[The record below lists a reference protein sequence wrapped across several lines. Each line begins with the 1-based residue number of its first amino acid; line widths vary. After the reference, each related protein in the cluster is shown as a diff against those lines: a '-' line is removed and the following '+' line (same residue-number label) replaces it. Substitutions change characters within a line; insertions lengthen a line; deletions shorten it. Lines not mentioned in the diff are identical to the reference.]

1 MPMAAAPTSR
11 RYTIDDLD
19 QFPDDGRLRELVNGE
34 VVEWGVTDF
43 RHGLVIGLLAQEIG
57 NFARPRRLGSIVLAD
72 AYVQIL
78 GSRAD
83 VRGGDIEFYVRSRVP
98 KEQHAPATDI
108 PPDFVIEVLSPSDR
122 ASMVKAKVRDWM
134 RTGVKLL
141 WYVDP
146 DSGVTTVYRSM
157 SGTMVGP
164 DEELRAEGILPGFT
178 LRMRDILNELADEI
192 GAEETIAEAEV

>member
-1 MPMAAAPTSR
+1 MAAAPTSR

-34 VVEWGVTDF
+34 VVEWDVTDF

-57 NFARPRRLGSIVLAD
+57 TFARPRRLGSIVLAD
-72 AYVQIL
+72 AYVKIL
-78 GSRAD
+78 GSRED
-83 VRGGDIEFYVRSRVP
+83 VRGGDIEFYVRARVP

-108 PPDFVIEVLSPSDR
+108 APDFVVEVLSPTDR
-122 ASMVKAKVRDWM
+122 ASVVQAKVRDWM

-157 SGTMVGP
+157 TGTMVGP
-164 DEELRAEGILPGFT
+164 EEELSAEDILPGFV
-178 LRMRDILNELADEI
+178 LRMRDVLDELADELS
-192 GAEETIAEAEV
+192 GHENGPKSEQ